1 MEQFLIKE
9 VISKLAAFDVEHVQ
23 GKVFFTTSANVKKL
37 QGLKSAERLFLLLKK
52 EPPMNV
58 PWNTGKAKHV
68 IQKKIIGDDRVWM
81 DTLSTWQILQRD
93 LNDNSSYKSKTKNS
107 QKRKWEEADKKEHNK
122 KMNLDGGLVGSPSQ
136 VDLERIPD
144 HQESIELDSGICGDD
159 GKSSVC
165 EKVSQEDVSLNH
177 KELSALFRVSCRCS
191 GSIAKRFNAQELGQ
205 IIGTAITEQLGWK
218 AELRDPDVEV
228 NVHLSDAHC
237 VLGIPV
243 FRLPLAHR
251 TYIKTTGLRST
262 IAWAMVSLADIKA
275 GTTLL
280 DPMCGVGTILLEA
293 AEDWQGAFF
302 LGFDINESQLKEAY
316 NNVQFA
322 NLTENIDLIRASVME
337 IPFPS
342 ASVDAIV
349 CDIPFGRKFN
359 SETDMRTMLPDI
371 LKEME
376 RVLCV
381 GGNLVLLLSP
391 QLSVHLKKY
400 FNKECKAAN
409 NAISSSE
416 HTEDAGT
423 SSQDTNGKM
432 VPFTREATLKE
443 NCNSLSKHFASL
455 VPNGTYRVSL
465 GATDALIHRY
475 KKVSI

>member
-1 MEQFLIKE
+1 MEQFLVQE
-9 VISKLAAFDVEHVQ
+9 VISKLTAFDVEQVP
-23 GKVFFTTSANVKKL
+23 GKVFFTTSANVKTL

-52 EPPMNV
+52 EPPISV

-81 DTLSTWQILQRD
+81 DTLSTWQILQRA
-93 LNDNSSYKSKTKNS
+93 LNDSSSYKSNTKNS
-107 QKRKWEEADKKEHNK
+107 RKRKWEEEGHKECNK
-122 KMNLDGGLVGSPSQ
+122 KMNLEGGFLGSPSQ

-144 HQESIELDSGICGDD
+144 QESIQLDSVICGDD
-159 GKSSVC
+159 RKSSVR
-165 EKVSQEDVSLNH
+165 EKVSQEDVSLNP

-191 GSIAKRFNAQELGQ
+191 GSVAKRFNAQELGQ
-205 IIGTAITEQLGWK
+205 IIGTALTKRLGWK

-228 NVHLSDAHC
+228 NVHLSDEHC

-322 NLTENIDLIRASVME
+322 NLTEKIDLIRASVME
-337 IPFPS
+337 MPLLS

-391 QLSVHLKKY
+391 QLSMHLKKY

-409 NAISSSE
+409 NAISSSGYS
-416 HTEDAGT
+416 EDAGT
-423 SSQDTNGKM
+423 SSQDTNEKM
-432 VPFTREATLKE
+432 VPFAREATLKE
-443 NCNSLSKHFASL
+443 NCNSLSNGFVSL

-475 KKVSI
+475 KKVSV